1 MHNLDIIIT
10 YIDITDIDI
19 IINLEIRL
27 RYKDKGSFLGKND
40 IMKNMN
46 RKETKKMKKLQS
58 FILREESKRIVC

>member
-46 RKETKKMKKLQS
+46 RKGTKKMKKLQS
-58 FILREESKRIVC
+58 FILREESKRIIC

>member
-46 RKETKKMKKLQS
+46 RKGTKKMKKLQS

>member
-40 IMKNMN
+40 VMKNMN

>member
-40 IMKNMN
+40 VMKNMN
-46 RKETKKMKKLQS
+46 RRETKKMKKLQS